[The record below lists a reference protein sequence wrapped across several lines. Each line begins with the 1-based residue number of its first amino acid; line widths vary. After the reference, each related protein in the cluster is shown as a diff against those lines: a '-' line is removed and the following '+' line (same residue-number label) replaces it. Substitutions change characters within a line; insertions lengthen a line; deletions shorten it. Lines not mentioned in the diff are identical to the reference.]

1 MVKNDKNRN
10 KVLQSVT
17 MAINTSQL
25 EVIVVEETSLWSTHR
40 CGVDIGVERTSVW
53 TGHRWRNQSLGVTDV
68 GVERH
73 RRKTTSAWNDI
84 GVKQTSVV

>member
-1 MVKNDKNRN
+1 MFAKVLKTCRNMVKNVKNRN

-53 TGHRWRNQSLGVTDV
+53 NDI

-73 RRKTTSAWNDI
+73 RRGTTS
-84 GVKQTSVV
+84 V

>member
-1 MVKNDKNRN
+1 MIKSVTKFY
-10 KVLQSVT
+10 KVLQ

-25 EVIVVEETSLWSTHR
+25 EVIVVEQTSLWSTHR

-53 TGHRWRNQSLGVTDV
+53 NEHRWRNQSLGVTDV

-73 RRKTTSAWNDI
+73 RRRTTSAWNDI